1 MAIESQE
8 SETLTYFGG
17 SVVIEPQVSETFTQ
31 HEPETFTPLNL
42 TVTRKRALSSPTVK
56 DDTKRLHT
64 SIMLIPSKD
73 NVTRVSISSVSS
85 DNGSVFTPNSGIEE
99 DFPPGQGEPDT
110 SKDTGTALL
119 EAGHSENSDMSQSSD
134 MNMISVPSS
143 MLEDILAQ
151 LKQLNSTNNQ
161 LVKTVQELGTEVKQ
175 LKANRYQPPPAHS
188 NVQTQPVHRRS
199 NNHNS
204 RDKILNLKQKVL
216 PDWGSRFSERRKE
229 FKAADKNIRQAEI
242 YTEFLK
248 GDGDG
253 IPFIVKKFRPTFAR
267 DAHDYA
273 LAESDSIHKMQT
285 QCKRWARY
293 AELARGRYTAVDAE
307 VNFTISKHPVQSE
320 RDLLLKTWKEE
331 VKVHEEK
338 AYAMN
343 ESELEFMINMRVTDP
358 YTGYRAAATTQRPDN
373 SGFYKKNFYN
383 EHRQVREQA
392 AATRSVPTVTVNHQV
407 TAVKP
412 VISNPP
418 PRSVNVPPP
427 HYNTAATNFYPVQ
440 TNPMDFPFPGHG
452 HY

>member
-17 SVVIEPQVSETFTQ
+17 SVVIEPQESETFPQ

-85 DNGSVFTPNSGIEE
+85 ESGSVFTPNSGIEE

-216 PDWGSRFSERRKE
+216 PDWGSRFSERRK
-229 FKAADKNIRQAEI
+229 
-242 YTEFLK
+242 
-248 GDGDG
+248 
-253 IPFIVKKFRPTFAR
+253 
-267 DAHDYA
+267 
-273 LAESDSIHKMQT
+273 
-285 QCKRWARY
+285 
-293 AELARGRYTAVDAE
+293 
-307 VNFTISKHPVQSE
+307 
-320 RDLLLKTWKEE
+320 
-331 VKVHEEK
+331 
-338 AYAMN
+338 
-343 ESELEFMINMRVTDP
+343 
-358 YTGYRAAATTQRPDN
+358 
-373 SGFYKKNFYN
+373 
-383 EHRQVREQA
+383 
-392 AATRSVPTVTVNHQV
+392 
-407 TAVKP
+407 
-412 VISNPP
+412 
-418 PRSVNVPPP
+418 
-427 HYNTAATNFYPVQ
+427 
-440 TNPMDFPFPGHG
+440 
-452 HY
+452 